1 MINDPTAAAVFF
13 AGVLTILTPCCLPMI
28 PVLVVGANGHTL
40 RPVVIVIGSTLT
52 FTALGVAT
60 GMVGAVTPDSVRAP
74 FAILML
80 GFGVVMADDDVNE
93 LYSRYAS
100 RLAGRASRLTG
111 RVDERE
117 RPLANAFAVGLLLGV
132 IWLPC
137 VGPVLGGVLA
147 YVGTTSD
154 VVGSARLL
162 ATYGAGFSLPLLG
175 VAYLGQ
181 AGSRRLL
188 DSVADGE
195 STELF
200 RTATGYALVALGIA
214 VLFGLD
220 KLALASVTNWL

>member
-1 MINDPTAAAVFF
+1 MMDNPTTAAVFF

-28 PVLVVGANGHTL
+28 PVLVVGANGHVL
-40 RPVVIVIGSTLT
+40 RPIVIVIGSTLT

-60 GMVGAVTPDSVRAP
+60 GMIGAVTPDSVRAP
-74 FAILML
+74 FAVLML
-80 GFGVVMADDDVNE
+80 GFGIVMADDDVND

-117 RPLANAFAVGLLLGV
+117 HPLANAFVVGLLLGV

-162 ATYGAGFSLPLLG
+162 AVYGTGFSIPLLG
-175 VAYLGQ
+175 VAYVGQ

-188 DSVADGE
+188 DSVTNGE

-200 RTATGYALVALGIA
+200 RTATGYALIALGIA

-220 KLALASVTNWL
+220 KVALASVTNWL

>member
-1 MINDPTAAAVFF
+1 MITDPTAVTVFL
-13 AGVLTILTPCCLPMI
+13 AGFLTILTPCCLPMI
-28 PVLVVGANGHTL
+28 PVLVVGANGHAL
-40 RPVVIVIGSTLT
+40 RPVAIVVGSTVT
-52 FTALGVAT
+52 FTALGVLT
-60 GMVGAVTPDSVRAP
+60 GMVGSVTPDTVRAP
-74 FAILML
+74 FAVLML
-80 GFGVVMADDDVNE
+80 AFGAVMADDDLNE

-111 RVDERE
+111 RIDEDTH
-117 RPLANAFAVGLLLGV
+117 PLSNAFAVGLLLGV

-147 YVGTTSD
+147 YVGTTAD

-162 ATYGAGFSLPLLG
+162 ATYGAGFSVPLLG

-181 AGSRRLL
+181 AGSTRLL
-188 DSVADGE
+188 DSVTSGA

-220 KLALASVTNWL
+220 KLALASVTTWL